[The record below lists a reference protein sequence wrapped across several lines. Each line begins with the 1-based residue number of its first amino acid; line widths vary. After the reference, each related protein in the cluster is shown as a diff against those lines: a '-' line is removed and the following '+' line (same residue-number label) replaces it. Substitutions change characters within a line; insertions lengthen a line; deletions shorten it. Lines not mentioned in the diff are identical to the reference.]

1 MKIHNPI
8 KILLCAAL
16 VATLSV
22 LPGSAL
28 AQMSFPSGGQSQQ
41 KKEQTTSAEE
51 KARIE
56 EQRRIIKELE
66 QKIEQDEKRISSI
79 KRDKSTAQQR
89 VTSITRQ
96 INSRNQL
103 LNRTEREINHIEGDI
118 SRNDS
123 LISSTKRQIDYER
136 ERYGEMVREAYR
148 NHSQN
153 NYVTYIL
160 ASESFSDA
168 ARRIANIR
176 AVATLRATR
185 LHRIDS
191 LNAALNKQQTTLA
204 ERRKELGEVQHKAQ
218 VQRDKL
224 RTDVA
229 SARQTM
235 KQLSSKEQAALRAKM
250 EREEQL
256 DDAINELRKLT
267 KGNTTGASFSRKT
280 SNLNLPVEGGSVRKY
295 KGNMAEIVGPK
306 GARVRSIYEG
316 KVVDIRRNRISGKY
330 DVFVAHGEY
339 ITSYANL
346 DGVSVEKNAKV
357 AKNGTLGVIGSSV
370 NLTTMEPEYKLIFGI
385 YSPSPKEVMRAAD
398 CFKKR

>member
-1 MKIHNPI
+1 MSRNPI
-8 KILLCAAL
+8 KSVFAVALTMVMTVAMSLLSEG
-16 VATLSV
+16 VY
-22 LPGSAL
+22 
-28 AQMSFPSGGQSQQ
+28 AQNKKSSQA
-41 KKEQTTSAEE
+41 ETPEE

-79 KRDKSTAQQR
+79 KKDKSTAQQR

-103 LNRTEREINHIEGDI
+103 LNRTEREIGHIESDI
-118 SRNDS
+118 TRNDS
-123 LISSTKRQIDYER
+123 LITSTKRQIDYER
-136 ERYGEMVREAYR
+136 ERYAEMVREAYR
-148 NHSQN
+148 NHQQN

-176 AVATLRATR
+176 AVASLRATR
-185 LHRIDS
+185 LQRIDS
-191 LNAALNKQQTTLA
+191 LNSALTRQQTTLA
-204 ERRKELGEVQHKAQ
+204 ERRKELGEVQRKAE

-224 RTDVA
+224 RGDVA
-229 SARQTM
+229 SAKQTM
-235 KQLSSKEQAALRAKM
+235 KLLSSREQAALRAKM

-256 DDAINELRKLT
+256 DVAISELRKLT
-267 KGNTTGASFSRKT
+267 KGNTEGASFSRKT
-280 SNLNLPVEGGSVRKY
+280 SNLNLPVVGGSVRKY
-295 KGNMAEIVGPK
+295 KGNMAEIVGER
-306 GARVRSIYEG
+306 GATVRSIYDG
-316 KVVDIRRNRISGKY
+316 KVVDVRRNRISGKY

-346 DGVSVEKNAKV
+346 DAVSVEKNSKV
-357 AKNGTLGVIGSSV
+357 AKNGRLGVIGSSV
-370 NLTTMEPEYKLIFGI
+370 NINTMEPEYKMIFGI
-385 YSPSPKEVMRAAD
+385 YSPSPKETMRAAD

>member
-1 MKIHNPI
+1 MSRNSI
-8 KILLCAAL
+8 KSVFAVALTMVMTVAMSLLSEG
-16 VATLSV
+16 VY
-22 LPGSAL
+22 
-28 AQMSFPSGGQSQQ
+28 AQNKKSSQA
-41 KKEQTTSAEE
+41 ETPEE

-79 KRDKSTAQQR
+79 KKDKSTAQQR

-103 LNRTEREINHIEGDI
+103 LNRTEREISHIESDI
-118 SRNDS
+118 TRNDS
-123 LISSTKRQIDYER
+123 LITSTKRQIDYER
-136 ERYGEMVREAYR
+136 ERYAEMVREAYR
-148 NHSQN
+148 NHQQN

-176 AVATLRATR
+176 AVASLRATR
-185 LHRIDS
+185 LQRIDS
-191 LNAALNKQQTTLA
+191 LNSALTRQQTTLA
-204 ERRKELGEVQHKAQ
+204 ERRKELGEVQRKAE

-224 RTDVA
+224 RSDVA
-229 SARQTM
+229 SAKQTM
-235 KQLSSKEQAALRAKM
+235 KQLSSREQAALRAKM

-256 DDAINELRKLT
+256 DVAISELRKLT
-267 KGNTTGASFSRKT
+267 KGNTEGASFSRKT
-280 SNLNLPVEGGSVRKY
+280 SNLNLPVVGGSVRKY
-295 KGNMAEIVGPK
+295 KGNMAEIVGER
-306 GARVRSIYEG
+306 GATVRSIYDG
-316 KVVDIRRNRISGKY
+316 KVVDVRRNRISGKY

-346 DGVSVEKNAKV
+346 DAVSVEKNSKV
-357 AKNGTLGVIGSSV
+357 AKNGRLGVIGSSV
-370 NLTTMEPEYKLIFGI
+370 NINTMEPEYKMIFGI
-385 YSPSPKEVMRAAD
+385 YSPSPKETMRAAD

>member
-1 MKIHNPI
+1 MMSRNSI
-8 KILLCAAL
+8 KTVFAVALTMVMTVAMSLLSEG
-16 VATLSV
+16 VY
-22 LPGSAL
+22 
-28 AQMSFPSGGQSQQ
+28 AQN
-41 KKEQTTSAEE
+41 KKSLQAETPEE

-79 KRDKSTAQQR
+79 KKDKSTAQQR

-103 LNRTEREINHIEGDI
+103 LNRTEREIGHIESDI
-118 SRNDS
+118 TRNDS
-123 LISSTKRQIDYER
+123 LITSTKRQIDYER
-136 ERYGEMVREAYR
+136 ERYAEMVREAYR
-148 NHSQN
+148 NHQQN

-176 AVATLRATR
+176 AVASLRATR
-185 LHRIDS
+185 LQRIDS
-191 LNAALNKQQTTLA
+191 LNSALTRQQTTLA
-204 ERRKELGEVQHKAQ
+204 ERRKELGEVQRKAE

-224 RTDVA
+224 RGDVA
-229 SARQTM
+229 SAKQTM
-235 KQLSSKEQAALRAKM
+235 KLLSSREQAALRAKM

-256 DDAINELRKLT
+256 DVAISELRKLT
-267 KGNTTGASFSRKT
+267 KGNTEGASFSRKT
-280 SNLNLPVEGGSVRKY
+280 SNLNLPVVGGSVRKY
-295 KGNMAEIVGPK
+295 KGNMAEIVGER
-306 GARVRSIYEG
+306 GAAVRSIYDG
-316 KVVDIRRNRISGKY
+316 KVVDVRRNRISGKY

-346 DGVSVEKNAKV
+346 DAVSVEKNSKV
-357 AKNGTLGVIGSSV
+357 AKNGRLGVIGSSV
-370 NLTTMEPEYKLIFGI
+370 NINTMEPEYKMIFGI
-385 YSPSPKEVMRAAD
+385 YSPSPKETMRAAD

>member
-1 MKIHNPI
+1 MSRNSI
-8 KILLCAAL
+8 KTVLAVALTMVMTVAMSLLSEG
-16 VATLSV
+16 VY
-22 LPGSAL
+22 
-28 AQMSFPSGGQSQQ
+28 AQNKKSSQA
-41 KKEQTTSAEE
+41 ETPEE

-79 KRDKSTAQQR
+79 KKDKSTAQQR

-103 LNRTEREINHIEGDI
+103 LNRTEREIGHIESDI
-118 SRNDS
+118 TRNDS
-123 LISSTKRQIDYER
+123 LITSTKRQIDYER
-136 ERYGEMVREAYR
+136 ERYAEMVREAYR
-148 NHSQN
+148 NHQQN

-176 AVATLRATR
+176 AVASLRATR
-185 LHRIDS
+185 LQRIDS
-191 LNAALNKQQTTLA
+191 LNSALTRQQTTLA
-204 ERRKELGEVQHKAQ
+204 ERRKELGEVQRKAE

-224 RTDVA
+224 RSDVA
-229 SARQTM
+229 SAKQTM
-235 KQLSSKEQAALRAKM
+235 KLLSSREQAALRAKM

-256 DDAINELRKLT
+256 DVAISELRKLT
-267 KGNTTGASFSRKT
+267 KGNTEGASFSRKT
-280 SNLNLPVEGGSVRKY
+280 SNLNLPVVGGSVRKY
-295 KGNMAEIVGPK
+295 KGNMAEIVGER
-306 GARVRSIYEG
+306 GATVRSIYDG
-316 KVVDIRRNRISGKY
+316 KVVDVRRNRISGKY

-346 DGVSVEKNAKV
+346 DAVSVEKNSKV
-357 AKNGTLGVIGSSV
+357 AKNGRLGVIGSSV
-370 NLTTMEPEYKLIFGI
+370 NINTMEPEYKMIFGI
-385 YSPSPKEVMRAAD
+385 YSPSPKETMRAAD

>member
-1 MKIHNPI
+1 MSRNSI
-8 KILLCAAL
+8 KSVFAVALTMVMTVAMSLLSEG
-16 VATLSV
+16 VY
-22 LPGSAL
+22 
-28 AQMSFPSGGQSQQ
+28 AQNKKSSQA
-41 KKEQTTSAEE
+41 ESPEE

-79 KRDKSTAQQR
+79 KKDKSTAQQR

-103 LNRTEREINHIEGDI
+103 LNRTEREIGHIESDI
-118 SRNDS
+118 TRNDS
-123 LISSTKRQIDYER
+123 LITSTKRQIDYER
-136 ERYGEMVREAYR
+136 ERYAEMVREAYR
-148 NHSQN
+148 NHQQN

-176 AVATLRATR
+176 AVASLRATR
-185 LHRIDS
+185 LQRIDS
-191 LNAALNKQQTTLA
+191 LNSALTRQQTTLA
-204 ERRKELGEVQHKAQ
+204 ERRKELGEVQRKAE

-224 RTDVA
+224 RGDVA
-229 SARQTM
+229 SAKQTM
-235 KQLSSKEQAALRAKM
+235 KLLSSREQAALRAKM

-256 DDAINELRKLT
+256 DVAISELRKLT
-267 KGNTTGASFSRKT
+267 KGNTEGASFSRKT
-280 SNLNLPVEGGSVRKY
+280 SNLNLPVVGGSVRKY
-295 KGNMAEIVGPK
+295 KGNMAEIVGER
-306 GARVRSIYEG
+306 GATVRSIYDG
-316 KVVDIRRNRISGKY
+316 KVVDVRRNRISGKY

-346 DGVSVEKNAKV
+346 DAVSVEKNSKV
-357 AKNGTLGVIGSSV
+357 AKNGRLGVIGSSV
-370 NLTTMEPEYKLIFGI
+370 NINTMEPEYKMIFGI
-385 YSPSPKEVMRAAD
+385 YSPSPKETMRAAD

>member
-1 MKIHNPI
+1 MSRNSI
-8 KILLCAAL
+8 KSVFAVALTMVMTVAMSLLSEG
-16 VATLSV
+16 VY
-22 LPGSAL
+22 
-28 AQMSFPSGGQSQQ
+28 AQNKKSSQA
-41 KKEQTTSAEE
+41 ETPEE

-79 KRDKSTAQQR
+79 KKDKSTAQQR

-103 LNRTEREINHIEGDI
+103 LNRTEREIGHIESDI
-118 SRNDS
+118 TRNDS
-123 LISSTKRQIDYER
+123 LITSTKRQIDYER
-136 ERYGEMVREAYR
+136 ERYAEMVREAYR
-148 NHSQN
+148 NHQQN

-176 AVATLRATR
+176 AVASLRATR
-185 LHRIDS
+185 LQRIDS
-191 LNAALNKQQTTLA
+191 LNSALTRQQTTLA
-204 ERRKELGEVQHKAQ
+204 ERRKELGEVQRKAE

-224 RTDVA
+224 RGDVA
-229 SARQTM
+229 SAKQTM
-235 KQLSSKEQAALRAKM
+235 KLLSSREQAALRAKM

-256 DDAINELRKLT
+256 DVAISELRKLT
-267 KGNTTGASFSRKT
+267 KGNTEGASFSRKT
-280 SNLNLPVEGGSVRKY
+280 SNLNLPVVGGSVRKY
-295 KGNMAEIVGPK
+295 KGNMAEIVGER
-306 GARVRSIYEG
+306 GATVRSIYDG
-316 KVVDIRRNRISGKY
+316 KVVDVRRNRISGKY

-346 DGVSVEKNAKV
+346 DAVSVEKNSKV
-357 AKNGTLGVIGSSV
+357 AKNGRLGVIGSSV
-370 NLTTMEPEYKLIFGI
+370 NINTMEPEYKMIFGI
-385 YSPSPKEVMRAAD
+385 YSPSPKETMRAAD

>member
-1 MKIHNPI
+1 MSRNSI
-8 KILLCAAL
+8 KSVFAVALTMVMTVAMSLLSEG
-16 VATLSV
+16 VY
-22 LPGSAL
+22 
-28 AQMSFPSGGQSQQ
+28 AQNKKSSQA
-41 KKEQTTSAEE
+41 ETPEE

-79 KRDKSTAQQR
+79 KKDKSTAQQR

-103 LNRTEREINHIEGDI
+103 LNRTEREIGHIESDI
-118 SRNDS
+118 TRNDS
-123 LISSTKRQIDYER
+123 LITLTKRQIDYER
-136 ERYGEMVREAYR
+136 ERYAEMVREAYR
-148 NHSQN
+148 NHQQN

-176 AVATLRATR
+176 AVASLRATR
-185 LHRIDS
+185 LQRIDS
-191 LNAALNKQQTTLA
+191 LNSALTRQQTTLA
-204 ERRKELGEVQHKAQ
+204 ERRKELGEVQRKAE

-224 RTDVA
+224 RGDVA
-229 SARQTM
+229 SAKQTM
-235 KQLSSKEQAALRAKM
+235 RLLSSREQAALRAKM

-256 DDAINELRKLT
+256 DVAISELRKLT
-267 KGNTTGASFSRKT
+267 KGNTEGASFSRKT
-280 SNLNLPVEGGSVRKY
+280 SNLNLPVVGGSVRKY
-295 KGNMAEIVGPK
+295 KGNMAEIVGER
-306 GARVRSIYEG
+306 GAAVRSIYDG
-316 KVVDIRRNRISGKY
+316 KVVDVRRNRISGKY

-346 DGVSVEKNAKV
+346 DAVSVEKNSKV
-357 AKNGTLGVIGSSV
+357 AKNGRLGVIGSSV
-370 NLTTMEPEYKLIFGI
+370 NINTMEPEYKMIFGI
-385 YSPSPKEVMRAAD
+385 YSPSPKETMRAAD